1 MLWEALGTA
10 RDLGRLHDI
19 ASVLIRHGMG
29 ELVRRLGMGRFLEQ
43 AGRILHWKEES
54 GEVDE
59 TTAPQRMRAV
69 LQELGPTFVKLGQV
83 MATRVDLFPPE
94 WIDEFEKL
102 QDEVP
107 PVPFDELY
115 AQLEEDLGQS
125 PDEIFSS
132 LDREALAAASI
143 AQVYCAA
150 LADGTQV
157 VLKIRRPGI
166 EKIVNADLHLLARF
180 AGIAEAEIPE
190 IRCYH
195 PVAMVRQ
202 FSRSLR
208 RELDLEN
215 ESRAAERIAANFAG
229 RDDIVIP
236 KIYWQWTGKRLNVQQ
251 YIEGIPARDLEAIEA
266 ARLNRPLLARRGVN
280 AILQMT
286 LVDGFFHADPHQGNL
301 FYLLENRIAFIDFG
315 MTGNLSKLRREQ
327 VADLLYG
334 LMVRETDDIVDVLQD
349 WSGGTISIDTDR
361 LNDELE
367 AFLDSYHG
375 LALKQLDFAAMLGD
389 LMSLFRDHRLSL
401 PPDLSLLLKAFIS
414 LDGLGRKLDPD
425 FNTVAEITPFLQRI
439 IMKRYLPSSLLKK
452 GWSNLSDGFDMLTG
466 LPRDI
471 RRLLRMARRGAL
483 QVHVDV
489 TRLDHFG
496 HQLDRAASRL
506 SVGMVTAALIIGT
519 SIVMTAPDNGPT
531 VMGYSLFVLL
541 GFIAACMGCI
551 WLWISIWRGKRE

>member
-1 MLWEALGTA
+1 MFWETLGAA
-10 RDLGRLHDI
+10 RDLGRLHTI

-29 ELVRRLGMGRFLEQ
+29 ELVRKLGIGRFLEQ
-43 AGRILHWKEES
+43 AGRVLHWGES
-54 GEVDE
+54 GEVEE
-59 TTAPQRMRAV
+59 TTAPERMRVV

-83 MATRVDLFPPE
+83 MATRIDLFPPE

-107 PVPFDELY
+107 PVPFEALY
-115 AQLEEDLGQS
+115 AQLEEDLGQP
-125 PDEIFSS
+125 PDEIFPR
-132 LDREALAAASI
+132 LERDALAAASI
-143 AQVYCAA
+143 AQVHRAE
-150 LADGTQV
+150 LSDGARV

-166 EKIVNADLHLLARF
+166 EKTVNADLHLLARF
-180 AGIAEAEIPE
+180 AEIAEAEIPE
-190 IRCYH
+190 LRRYH

-208 RELDLEN
+208 RELNLEN
-215 ESRAAERIAANFAG
+215 ESRSAERVAANFAG
-229 RDDIVIP
+229 RRDIIIP
-236 KIYWQWTGKRLNVQQ
+236 KIYWQWTCRRLNVQQ

-266 ARLNRPLLARRGVN
+266 AGLERPLLARRGVN

-301 FYLLENRIAFIDFG
+301 FYLPENRIAFIDFG
-315 MTGNLSKLRREQ
+315 MTGSLSKLRREQ
-327 VADLLYG
+327 VVDLLYG
-334 LMVRETDDIVDVLQD
+334 MMMRETDNIIDVLQE
-349 WSGGTISIDTDR
+349 WTGGTSAVDTDR
-361 LNDELE
+361 LSDELE

-375 LALKQLDFAAMLGD
+375 LTLKQLDFTAMLAD
-389 LMSLFRDHRLSL
+389 LMALFRDHQLSL
-401 PPDLSLLLKAFIS
+401 PPDLSMLLKAFVS

-425 FNTVAEITPFLQRI
+425 FNIVAEITPFLQRI
-439 IMKRYLPSSLLKK
+439 IMKRYLPSSLVKQ
-452 GWSNLSDGFDMLTG
+452 GWSNLSGGFELLTG

-496 HQLDRAASRL
+496 HQLDRAASRI

-519 SIVMTAPDNGPT
+519 SIVLTAPEHGPT
-531 VMGYSLFVLL
+531 VLGYSLFVVL
-541 GFIAACMGCI
+541 GFIAACLGLA
-551 WLWISIWRGKRE
+551 WLWVSIWRGRRE

>member
-1 MLWEALGTA
+1 MFWETLGAA
-10 RDLGRLHDI
+10 RDLGRLHNI

-29 ELVRRLGMGRFLEQ
+29 ELVRRLGIGHFLEQ
-43 AGRILHWKEES
+43 AGKILHWKESGDIDES
-54 GEVDE
+54 
-59 TTAPQRMRAV
+59 TAPQRMRAV
-69 LQELGPTFVKLGQV
+69 LQELGPTFIKLGQV

-94 WIDEFEKL
+94 WIEEFEKL
-102 QDEVP
+102 QDNVP
-107 PVPFDELY
+107 AVSYDEL
-115 AQLEEDLGQS
+115 AVQLEEDLGR
-125 PDEIFSS
+125 PAEEVFPH
-132 LDREALAAASI
+132 LEREALAAASI
-143 AQVYCAA
+143 AQVHRAE
-150 LADGTQV
+150 LPDGTRV

-166 EKIVNADLHLLARF
+166 EKTVNADLHLLARF
-180 AGIAEAEIPE
+180 AEIAEAEIPE
-190 IRCYH
+190 LRRYH

-208 RELDLEN
+208 RELNLEN
-215 ESRAAERIAANFAG
+215 ESRAAERVAANLA
-229 RDDIVIP
+229 DQPDIIIP
-236 KIYWQWTGKRLNVQQ
+236 KIYWQWTSKRLNVQQ
-251 YIEGIPARDLEAIEA
+251 YIDGIPARDFEAIEA
-266 ARLNRPLLARRGVN
+266 AGLDRSLLARRGVN
-280 AILQMT
+280 AMLRMT
-286 LVDGFFHADPHQGNL
+286 LIDGFFHADPHQGNL
-301 FYLLENRIAFIDFG
+301 FYLPENRIAFIDFG
-315 MTGNLSKLRREQ
+315 MTGSLSQLRREQ

-334 LMVRETDDIVDVLQD
+334 LMMRETDNIIDVLQD
-349 WSGGTISIDTDR
+349 WTGGVSSIDTDR

-389 LMSLFRDHRLSL
+389 LMALFRDHQLSL
-401 PPDLSLLLKAFIS
+401 PPDLSMLLKAFIS

-425 FNTVAEITPFLQRI
+425 FNIVAEITPFLQRL
-439 IMKRYLPSSLLKK
+439 IMKRYLPSSLLKQ
-452 GWSNLSDGFDMLTG
+452 GWSNLSGGLDILTS

-519 SIVMTAPDNGPT
+519 SIVMTAPDAGPT
-531 VMGYSLFVLL
+531 VWGYSLFVLL
-541 GFIAACMGCI
+541 GFVAACMGCV

>member
-1 MLWEALGTA
+1 MFRETLGAA

-19 ASVLIRHGMG
+19 ASILIRHGMG
-29 ELVRRLGMGRFLEQ
+29 ELVRRLGIGRFLEQ
-43 AGRILHWKEES
+43 AGRILHWKEERDS
-54 GEVDE
+54 DRI
-59 TTAPQRMRAV
+59 TTPQRVRHM

-94 WIDEFEKL
+94 WIEEFEKL

-107 PVPFDELY
+107 PVPYEEIR
-115 AQLEEDLGQS
+115 AQLVEDLGA
-125 PDEIFSS
+125 PPEEIFAH
-132 LDREALAAASI
+132 LEEEALAAASI
-143 AQVYCAA
+143 AQVHRAQ
-150 LADGTQV
+150 LADGSQV

-166 EKIVNADLHLLARF
+166 EKVVEADLRLLARF
-180 AGIAEAEIPE
+180 AEIAEAEAPE
-190 IRCYH
+190 LRRYQ
-195 PVAMVRQ
+195 PVQMVRR

-215 ESRAAERIAANFAG
+215 ESRAAERVAANLSRQEG
-229 RDDIVIP
+229 IVIP
-236 KIYWQWTGKRLNVQQ
+236 RIYWRWSGKRLNVQQ
-251 YIEGIPARDLEAIEA
+251 YIEGIPARNLEAVEA
-266 ARLNRPLLARRGVN
+266 AGLDRSLLARRGVE
-280 AILQMT
+280 AMLQMT

-301 FYLLENRIAFIDFG
+301 FYLPDNRIALIDFG
-315 MTGNLSKLRREQ
+315 MTGTLSRIRRQQ

-334 LMVRETDDIVDVLQD
+334 LMMRETERVIDVLQEWAGAAD
-349 WSGGTISIDTDR
+349 SIDTDR
-361 LNDELE
+361 LGDELE

-375 LALKQLDFAAMLGD
+375 LPLEQLDFGAMLGD
-389 LMSLFRDHRLSL
+389 LMALFRDHQLTL
-401 PPDLSLLLKAFIS
+401 PPDLSMLLKAFIS
-414 LDGLGRKLDPD
+414 LDGLGRKLDPG
-425 FNTVAEITPFLQRI
+425 FNIVAEITPFLQRLI
-439 IMKRYLPSSLLKK
+439 LKRYLPSSLVKQ
-452 GWSNLSDGFDMLTG
+452 GWSNLSSGFDMLTG
-466 LPRDI
+466 LPRDV

-519 SIVMTAPDNGPT
+519 SIVMTAPDVGPT

-541 GFIAACMGCI
+541 GFGAAVMGCI

>member
-1 MLWEALGTA
+1 MLWETLGAA
-10 RDLGRLHDI
+10 RDLGRLHNI

-29 ELVRRLGMGRFLEQ
+29 ELVRRLGIGRFLEQ
-43 AGRILHWKEES
+43 AGKILHWKE
-54 GEVDE
+54 GGDVDDS
-59 TTAPQRMRAV
+59 TAPQRMRAV

-107 PVPFDELY
+107 AVPFEELA
-115 AQLEEDLGQS
+115 AQLEEDLGR
-125 PDEIFSS
+125 PADEIFPH
-132 LDREALAAASI
+132 LNKKALAAASI
-143 AQVYCAA
+143 AQVHRAE
-150 LADGTQV
+150 LADGNQV

-166 EKIVNADLHLLARF
+166 EKTVNADLHLLARF
-180 AGIAEAEIPE
+180 AEIAEAEIPE
-190 IRCYH
+190 LRRYH
-195 PVAMVRQ
+195 PVEMVRQ

-208 RELDLEN
+208 RELNLEN
-215 ESRAAERIAANFAG
+215 ESRAAERVAANFAG
-229 RDDIVIP
+229 QSDIAIP
-236 KIYWQWTGKRLNVQQ
+236 KIYWQWTSKRLNVQQ
-251 YIEGIPARDLEAIEA
+251 YIDGIPARDFNAIEEA
-266 ARLNRPLLARRGVN
+266 GLDRSLLARRGVN
-280 AILQMT
+280 AMLQMT
-286 LVDGFFHADPHQGNL
+286 LIDGFFHADPHQGNL
-301 FYLLENRIAFIDFG
+301 FYLRENRIAFIDFG
-315 MTGNLSKLRREQ
+315 MTGSLSQLRREQ

-334 LMVRETDDIVDVLQD
+334 LMMRETDNIVDVLQD
-349 WSGGTISIDTDR
+349 WTGGAITIDTDH

-375 LALKQLDFAAMLGD
+375 LSLKQLDFAAMLGD
-389 LMSLFRDHRLSL
+389 LMALFRDHQLSL
-401 PPDLSLLLKAFIS
+401 PPDLSMLLKAFIS

-425 FNTVAEITPFLQRI
+425 FNIVAEITPFLQRL
-439 IMKRYLPSSLLKK
+439 IMKRYLPSSLLKQ
-452 GWSNLSDGFDMLTG
+452 GWNNLSGGIDILTS

-519 SIVMTAPDNGPT
+519 SIVMTAPDAGPT
-531 VMGYSLFVLL
+531 IWGYSLFVLL
-541 GFIAACMGCI
+541 GFVAACMGCV
-551 WLWISIWRGKRE
+551 WLWVSIWRGKRE